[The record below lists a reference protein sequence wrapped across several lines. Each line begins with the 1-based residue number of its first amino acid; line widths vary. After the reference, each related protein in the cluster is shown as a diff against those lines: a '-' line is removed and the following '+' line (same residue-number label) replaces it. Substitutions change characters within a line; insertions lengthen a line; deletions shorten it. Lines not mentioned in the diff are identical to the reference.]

1 MRCLQ
6 LTHRVSN
13 AIMLKKFLFTLLMSL
28 AIIPFIFLCSACS
41 SSDDPVCP
49 DKPADADKYFFK
61 YEVTCSSDS
70 ANTIKKLYVI
80 TDREN
85 TITQMPEGKKTELEA
100 TYGPVEKG
108 YHIGLSCNDEDEK
121 THSNFHVRIS
131 VKKNDNPFVLIKEDY
146 GSDVTLMYVIN

>member
-1 MRCLQ
+1 MLSCCL
-6 LTHRVSN
+6 SN
-13 AIMLKKFLFTLLMSL
+13 AILLSVERRTIVCRTPNDCLSNAERLFVERRT
-28 AIIPFIFLCSACS
+28 I
-41 SSDDPVCP
+41 
-49 DKPADADKYFFK
+49 
-61 YEVTCSSDS
+61 
-70 ANTIKKLYVI
+70 IKKLYVI
-80 TDREN
+80 TDRGN

>member
-1 MRCLQ
+1 MCKQYFGLDSCESVTLRY
-6 LTHRVSN
+6 RN
-13 AIMLKKFLFTLLMSL
+13 IAIMLKKFLFTLLMSL

-49 DKPADADKYFFK
+49 DKPADKYFFK

-80 TDREN
+80 TDRGN
-85 TITQMPEGKKTELEA
+85 TITQMPEGKKTEWEA

-108 YHIGLSCNDEDEK
+108 YHIGLSSK
-121 THSNFHVRIS
+121 VLPIYPVR
-131 VKKNDNPFVLIKEDY
+131 NRRLP
-146 GSDVTLMYVIN
+146 